1 MTIKQNY
8 LNVGDLIRNQG
19 LDEFEEIQYW
29 AVAHMTD
36 GSEAKV
42 ISFTVPKKVISA
54 IANAKISASDL
65 GDYVEDLWILP
76 SLRD

>member
-1 MTIKQNY
+1 
-8 LNVGDLIRNQG
+8 
-19 LDEFEEIQYW
+19 
-29 AVAHMTD
+29 MTD